1 MKKQLSILMV
11 TIFLFNAL
19 LQTGIMAA
27 VEDASSWAQMEVSTA
42 IEEGLVHSN
51 LQGEY
56 QENIKRYEY
65 VLLALEVL
73 DQENVNVSI
82 VRQYPFTDILEHTYK
97 EEIVRAY
104 NAGIIKGYGDG
115 TFRPDAA
122 IRREEIASLVVN
134 LVKVLED
141 DEVNIQEQSIQYA
154 DNSSISGWAKPY
166 IDYCYTNDI
175 MKGIGKNNNG
185 LDIISPQ
192 GKATR
197 EQSIVLLYRL
207 AKENELL
214 RDEVFEPVKVLTGYD
229 EETDEAIYES
239 STLFNDFSK
248 EFDDEITTMIYN
260 ELIDSNNVIIEEL
273 DTHHISLN
281 MYGNSSLN
289 LSSFDTFQSIRV
301 IYEKGEDSSALDHFL
316 TITLMMKDNPNVSYE
331 IMQEQTKLE
340 DEGGSFYREL
350 NAFESIFGST
360 YEEDGVDYIEFR
372 YEYRLK

>member
-1 MKKQLSILMV
+1 MKKYLSILMV
-11 TIFLFNAL
+11 TIFLFSAL

-27 VEDASSWAQMEVSTA
+27 VENASSWAQMEVSAA

-51 LQGEY
+51 LQSEY

-82 VRQYPFTDILEHTYK
+82 VRQYPFTDILEHIYK

-115 TFRPDAA
+115 TFRPDEA

-141 DEVNIQEQSIQYA
+141 DEINVQNQSIQYA

-175 MKGIGKNNNG
+175 MKGIGKNANG

-207 AKENELL
+207 AKENALL
-214 RDEVFEPVKVLTGYD
+214 RDEMFEPVKILTGYD
-229 EETDEAIYES
+229 EETGEAIYES
-239 STLFNDFSK
+239 STVFNVFSK
-248 EFDDEITTMIYN
+248 KFDKQITTMIYN
-260 ELIDSNNVIIEEL
+260 ELIDSNDSIIEEL
-273 DTHHISLN
+273 DTNHISLN
-281 MYGNSSLN
+281 MDENSSLS

-301 IYEKGEDSSALDHFL
+301 IYEKGEDSSVLDHFL
-316 TITLMMKDNPNVSYE
+316 TITLKMNDNPNISYE
-331 IMQEQTKLE
+331 IIREQKKLE
-340 DEGGSFYREL
+340 NEGGSFYREL
-350 NAFESIFGST
+350 NAFESIFGSA
-360 YEEDGVDYIEFR
+360 YEEDETDYIEFR